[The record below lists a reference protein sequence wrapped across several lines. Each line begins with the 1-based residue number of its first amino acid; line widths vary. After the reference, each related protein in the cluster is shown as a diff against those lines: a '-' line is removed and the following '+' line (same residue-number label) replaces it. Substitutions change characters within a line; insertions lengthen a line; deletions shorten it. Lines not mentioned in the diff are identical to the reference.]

1 LEPVLATNILLDPI
15 VAFLST
21 VLATLNQY
29 THNFGLSLIALAV
42 LVKVVFWPLS
52 AMQFKSIAKMQ
63 ALQPQLKALQARLK
77 GDPQKLQQEQMAL
90 YKTQNVNP
98 FASCLPLLLQMPILW
113 SIYYAIWHS
122 CNDFAQTSF
131 LWIGSSVAKMTPIV
145 QHMNDSCTKGHDQ
158 LAVHLLATSLLLPD
172 YFLLALYVVSMYF
185 SVRFSS
191 PALDESQAQQ
201 QRIMAFVSPVM
212 IAFIGRQW
220 PSALILY
227 WLTFN
232 VLSTAQQMYMMGRF
246 KKPLPATALAV
257 STNGAVGD
265 NRAEPALER
274 KASGGGGGSGRARR
288 KRGSRR

>member
-1 LEPVLATNILLDPI
+1 LESVLATNILLDPI

-21 VLATLNQY
+21 VLGTLTQY
-29 THNFGLSLIALAV
+29 THNFGLSLIVLAV
-42 LVKVVFWPLS
+42 LVKLVFWPLS

-77 GDPQKLQQEQMAL
+77 GEPQKLQQEQMAL
-90 YKTQNVNP
+90 YREQKVNP

-122 CNDFAQTSF
+122 CSEFAQSSF
-131 LWIGSSVAKMTPIV
+131 LWIGSSISNMTPVIG
-145 QHMNDSCTKGHDQ
+145 HMNDTCSKGHEQ
-158 LAVHLLATSLLLPD
+158 LSMHILATSLLLPD

-246 KKPLPATALAV
+246 AAKPAPATIPVA
-257 STNGAVGD
+257 TNGALSD
-265 NRAEPALER
+265 KRTTPAADR
-274 KASGGGGGSGRARR
+274 KAAAQGGGRQSRR